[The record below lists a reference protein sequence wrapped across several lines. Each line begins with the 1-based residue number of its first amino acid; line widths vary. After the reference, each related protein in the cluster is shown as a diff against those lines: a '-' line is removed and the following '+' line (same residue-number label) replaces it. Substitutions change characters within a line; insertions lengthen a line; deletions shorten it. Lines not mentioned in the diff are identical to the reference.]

1 MKKWSIR
8 ALTLALCLVLAA
20 GMAACGDQP
29 SAAGEPT
36 PTPAADAAVDP
47 DAVAVEIGEDFDV
60 TYGEIEEYYNYYV
73 QMMSYYGMPAPTAE
87 ADIESTQDQAV
98 LALVS
103 MKKQLYFAKQLGLDE
118 LTEEEAAEV
127 QAATDEEMESYM
139 QTFRETA
146 EEEGAEDVE
155 ARAKELFN
163 EDLAAYGIEMDY
175 IEYAAFAYE
184 SYAQQ
189 KVLEKLQSHIKDAAS
204 VTEEDVKAYYDELLE
219 FQTTAYES
227 DASGYLTTQENYEMN
242 GGDPSVVVPEGYL
255 RVKVLTVEP
264 QEALDEA
271 YEGKIAE
278 MAEHEATYGKLML
291 QDATANAAELK
302 EIKTLYD
309 ALKLETDKMYETYMA
324 DATAKIE
331 EAKAKLDGGESFD
344 AVLAAY
350 GEDATYTDY
359 ALIAE
364 RGRLMML
371 EGDDGWDA
379 QLHAAALALAD
390 GAYSDV
396 LCIDDVYYIVY
407 RVGGEQAGTRT
418 LEELHDAVE
427 AAALESARLDAWNA
441 QVEEWDADES
451 MVTYHE
457 DVYRSI
463 GK

>member
-8 ALTLALCLVLAA
+8 ALTLALSLVLAL
-20 GMAACGDQP
+20 GMAACGSQP
-29 SAAGEPT
+29 AETGEPT
-36 PTPAADAAVDP
+36 PTAAVAEVDP
-47 DAVAVEIGEDFDV
+47 DAVAVEIGEDFNV

-73 QMMSYYGMPAPTAE
+73 QMMSYYGMAAPTAD
-87 ADIESTQDQAV
+87 ADIESMQDQAV
-98 LALVS
+98 QALVS

-118 LTEEEAAEV
+118 LTAEEAAEV
-127 QAATDEEMESYM
+127 QAMTDEEMESYM
-139 QTFRETA
+139 QSFRESA
-146 EEEGAEDVE
+146 EAEGAEDVE

-184 SYAQQ
+184 SYAQE
-189 KVLEKLQSHIKDAAS
+189 KVLEKLQSHIEDTATVS
-204 VTEEDVKAYYDELLE
+204 EEDVQAYYDQLLE
-219 FQTTAYES
+219 SQTAAYGE
-227 DASGYLTTQENYEMN
+227 DPGDYLTTQENFELN
-242 GGDPSVVVPEGYL
+242 GGDPSVLVPEGYL
-255 RVKVLTVEP
+255 RVKVITVEP
-264 QEALDEA
+264 QEAIDET
-271 YEGKIAE
+271 YGDKLEE
-278 MAEHEATYGKLML
+278 MAGYEATYGKLML
-291 QDATANAAELK
+291 EDPAAHADTLK

-309 ALKLETDKMYETYMA
+309 ALRIETNRMYETYMA
-324 DATAKIE
+324 DATAKIN

-371 EGDDGWDA
+371 EGDDGWDET
-379 QLHAAALALAD
+379 LRAAALALED

-396 LCIDDVYYIVY
+396 LLIDDVYYIVY
-407 RVGGEQAGTRT
+407 RVGSEPAGTRT
-418 LEELHDAVE
+418 LEELHDAIRN
-427 AAALESARLDAWNA
+427 AALEAARIDVWNA
-441 QVEEWDADES
+441 QLDTWDADDS

-457 DVYRSI
+457 EVYRSI